1 MAPMR
6 TPRPPSHLA
15 GFTLIELLVA
25 ISVMALLALM
35 SWQGIDGM
43 LRAQDQTR
51 QRSNAV
57 LVVQTALAQWGAD
70 LDAVLALDNTTPLDW
85 DGQVLRITRRSNTN
99 PDLGPLVVAWTR
111 RSGVDTAGGGQWVRW
126 QSPVLRSRA
135 EWDQAWQQAAQWA
148 RTPGDAERR
157 REVVLMPLENWQIFY
172 HRGGAW
178 SNALSSSGNAPS
190 RPGFTGLAPSSN
202 ASAIPDGI
210 RLQLTLPA
218 GQALSGNIIR
228 DWVSPTLTPNPL

>member
-1 MAPMR
+1 MR
-6 TPRPPSHLA
+6 TSHTPSRLA

-25 ISVMALLALM
+25 ISVMAMLALM

-51 QRSNAV
+51 QRSNDV
-57 LVVQTALAQWGAD
+57 QVVQTALAQWGAD
-70 LDAVLALDNTTPLDW
+70 LDAVLSITNTTPLDW

-99 PDLGPLVVAWTR
+99 PDLGPQVVAWTR

-126 QSPVLRSRA
+126 QSPLLRSRA
-135 EWDQAWQQAAQWA
+135 EWNQAWQQAAQWA

-157 REVVLMPLENWQIFY
+157 REVVLMPLESWQIFY

-178 SNALSSSGNAPS
+178 SNALSSSGNAPTA
-190 RPGFTGLAPSSN
+190 PGLTAPPPTL
-202 ASAIPDGI
+202 PDGI

-218 GQALSGNIIR
+218 GQALSGNIVR
-228 DWVSPTLTPNPL
+228 DWVSPTLTPNPS